1 MAGLP
6 KGERDYRI
14 MTLEKVS
21 LEELHSPAATF
32 RFSDELSSKFASF
45 TRRYNKPLDDNGL
58 TPFYAT
64 SSFSVLGAGTTL
76 FIHQPVIA
84 SLFTIPA
91 VGSYVFSKV
100 KHKRYQKKYAINFEY
115 HETLDKMVDELG
127 IWMYK
132 TYGLG
137 FGKGIRL
144 SHINKEFKNFVEMII
159 DGDEKK
165 PNSNILY
172 NRHLPLSDVETG
184 EEGVIDYWVRVEA
197 TSKGFSINVWKRHH
211 GLNLIRIAPAEK
223 RESLQ
228 KKRLSALSTSNNSK
242 SISRATLSSDVPIS
256 VKKRIQSVQKE
267 YDDLRSEKYSF
278 TAEEE
283 YAFNRVAEDL
293 DNVISSANLLARY
306 KSSEDT
312 NMVNDILTKL
322 SSELREIS
330 NQKQEEIRKNLKIQ
344 ASYIKSR

>member
-1 MAGLP
+1 MP
-6 KGERDYRI
+6 
-14 MTLEKVS
+14 LEKVS

-32 RFSDELSSKFASF
+32 RFSDELSSKFAGF
-45 TRRYNKPLDDNGL
+45 TRRYNKPSDDNGL

-76 FIHQPVIA
+76 FIHQPIIA
-84 SLFTIPA
+84 SLFAIPA
-91 VGSYVFSKV
+91 AGSYVFSKV
-100 KHKRYQKKYAINFEY
+100 KHKRYQKKYAVNFEY
-115 HETLDKMVDELG
+115 HETLDKMADELG

-137 FGKGIRL
+137 LSKGTAS
-144 SHINKEFKNFVEMII
+144 SHKDERFKNFVEMII
-159 DGDEKK
+159 DGDLKK
-165 PNSNILY
+165 PNSNVVY
-172 NRHLPLSDVETG
+172 NKHLLLANVETG
-184 EEGVIDYWVRVEA
+184 KGSYADYWVRVEITA
-197 TSKGFSINVWKRHH
+197 KGFAINVWKSHR
-211 GLNLIRIAPAEK
+211 GLDLLRIAPAEG

-228 KKRLSALSTSNNSK
+228 KKRLSALSPSGK
-242 SISRATLSSDVPIS
+242 SSQITQATILSPDVPAS
-256 VKKRIQSVQKE
+256 LKKRIQFVQKE
-267 YDDLRSEKYSF
+267 YNELKAENYSF

-293 DNVISSANLLARY
+293 NNVISSANLLARY

-322 SSELREIS
+322 SSELNEIS
-330 NQKQEEIRKNLKIQ
+330 KQKQEEIRKNLKIQ

>member
-1 MAGLP
+1 MP
-6 KGERDYRI
+6 
-14 MTLEKVS
+14 LEKVS
-21 LEELHSPAATF
+21 LEELHSSAATF
-32 RFSDELSSKFASF
+32 RFSEELSTKFAGF
-45 TRRYNKPLDDNGL
+45 TRRYNKPSDDNGL

-84 SLFTIPA
+84 GLFTIPA

-115 HETLDKMVDELG
+115 HDTLDKMVDELG

-144 SHINKEFKNFVEMII
+144 SHGKEDFKKFVETII

-172 NRHLPLSDVETG
+172 NRHLFLSDVETG
-184 EEGVIDYWVRVEA
+184 ENGVIDYWVRVET
-197 TSKGFSINVWKRHH
+197 TSKGFAINVWKRHR
-211 GLNLIRIAPAEK
+211 GLDLVRIAPAEK

-228 KKRLSALSTSNNSK
+228 KKRLSTLSASNNNKSVSQAALSG
-242 SISRATLSSDVPIS
+242 DVPTS
-256 VKKRIQSVQKE
+256 VKKKIQSVQKE
-267 YDDLRSEKYSF
+267 HDDLRSENYSF

-293 DNVISSANLLARY
+293 NNVIASANLLARY
-306 KSSEDT
+306 NSSEDT
-312 NMVNDILTKL
+312 NMVNDILNKL
-322 SSELREIS
+322 SSELIEIS
-330 NQKQEEIRKNLKIQ
+330 KQKQEEIRKNLKIQ
-344 ASYIKSR
+344 ASYVKSR